1 MFTCSGRRRE
11 RNLFTISPAAEN
23 TLSDGTDAALYIVIK
38 KFLQSGS
45 DRFPRRDSKLGLY
58 KLHKSSKILSFYKA
72 DRKHIFS
79 DKFSDVGRGLLC
91 PSSIR
96 LRCPDHETSHWLLLT
111 CGWTSWVLR
120 SQMIVHCSGW
130 PMISKPRTAEFA
142 LHFIHFY
149 QSSSR
154 NNSYLTLSKVF
165 VNRYD
170 TQVCVGENVF
180 FSCCLWQLLGALSVA
195 PPSGPSPPHH
205 HWAWAWHGAITL
217 VKRTGLWGSDALGHG
232 SKRRVWVH
240 L

>member
-1 MFTCSGRRRE
+1 MNIDVCLHN
-11 RNLFTISPAAEN
+11 NLFHFFFILKWACSHAREEDGSAICSQLVRPQRTPFLMAQ
-23 TLSDGTDAALYIVIK
+23 TQLSYIVIK

-79 DKFSDVGRGLLC
+79 DNFSDVGRGLLC

-142 LHFIHFY
+142 LHFINFI
-149 QSSSR
+149 
-154 NNSYLTLSKVF
+154 K
-165 VNRYD
+165 
-170 TQVCVGENVF
+170 
-180 FSCCLWQLLGALSVA
+180 AA
-195 PPSGPSPPHH
+195 PD
-205 HWAWAWHGAITL
+205 ITL
-217 VKRTGLWGSDALGHG
+217 IWHYQKFS
-232 SKRRVWVH
+232 
-240 L
+240 